1 MIYLKRFLYILLVII
16 LCILGMVLAT
26 LYVGLT
32 PLGMIISFIL
42 TGDFTKY
49 FIFGLNVGDY
59 IVSINNKLERIF
71 LNN

>member
-1 MIYLKRFLYILLVII
+1 MIYLKRFLYILLVSV
-16 LCILGMVLAT
+16 LCTLGMVLAT
-26 LYVGLT
+26 LYVGLI

-59 IVSINNKLERIF
+59 TISINNKLERIF